1 MFVSTACTAPCDPNA
16 QAERAANDTCLRH
29 QPQLTCGMRAILLD
43 WLVEVARRY
52 RQAPETVFQATSLV
66 DRFLATGRV
75 AVSRDNFQC
84 FGSVCLV
91 LASKVEEAYR
101 TEVTY
106 EDLNEMC
113 AGAYT
118 KQQLASSEAVV
129 LNGRGVD
136 GAAPPSAHAGFDAMR
151 LAASAVQPSATTSR
165 ARRATYSS
173 RACRFGRGS

>member
-1 MFVSTACTAPCDPNA
+1 
-16 QAERAANDTCLRH
+16 
-29 QPQLTCGMRAILLD
+29 MRAILLD

-118 KQQLASSEAVV
+118 KQQLANSEAVV
-129 LNGRGVD
+129 LNGRRAGV
-136 GAAPPSAHAGFDAMR
+136 ALPSAHAGDVKHLLHPPCSPR
-151 LAASAVQPSATTSR
+151 LPYHRPDELRLPNAPAGEGNRGHRSSLRRGAPPRRPPRLLPAAPHAAPLPR
-165 ARRATYSS
+165 AR
-173 RACRFGRGS
+173 G